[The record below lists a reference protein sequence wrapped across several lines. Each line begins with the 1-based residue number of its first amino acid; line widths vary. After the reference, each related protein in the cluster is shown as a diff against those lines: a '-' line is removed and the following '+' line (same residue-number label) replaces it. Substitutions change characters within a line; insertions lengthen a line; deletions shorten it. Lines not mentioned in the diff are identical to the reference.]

1 MNRTRFDPNSM
12 TIQVWTGK
20 AFQVIELSEITTAAE
35 LLACLL
41 HANAQA
47 WGSGT
52 ALKDLMGAFEDACR
66 HVFGVDAKQV
76 FCARGTSTKVLW
88 PQ

>member
-1 MNRTRFDPNSM
+1 MNRTRFDPGSM

-20 AFQVIELSEITTAAE
+20 AFQVIELFEITTAYE

-41 HANAQA
+41 HANSQA

-52 ALKDLMGAFEDACR
+52 VLKDLLSAFEDACR
-66 HVFGVDAKQV
+66 HTFGASAQQVFGAPGVNVQ
-76 FCARGTSTKVLW
+76 W
-88 PQ
+88 PR